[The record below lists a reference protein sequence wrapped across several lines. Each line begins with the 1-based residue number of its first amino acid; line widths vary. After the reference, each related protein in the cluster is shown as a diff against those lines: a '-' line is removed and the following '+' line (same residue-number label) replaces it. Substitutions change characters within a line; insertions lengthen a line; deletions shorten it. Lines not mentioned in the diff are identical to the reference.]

1 MARAK
6 RTTRA
11 EARRRYRAE
20 HGLPDE
26 AALDDEPQ
34 DAGPTSA
41 AAAPRRQI
49 PDLPPASPHD
59 SASRLPSAKH
69 SGRSTFA
76 ATWPPYR
83 S

>member
-26 AALDDEPQ
+26 TSIGDEAEEADARPVREAGRNPLGCGPDGADRDLQRGSAGVPAARC
-34 DAGPTSA
+34 SA
-41 AAAPRRQI
+41 A
-49 PDLPPASPHD
+49 
-59 SASRLPSAKH
+59 
-69 SGRSTFA
+69 TFEPCPG
-76 ATWPPYR
+76 W
-83 S
+83 